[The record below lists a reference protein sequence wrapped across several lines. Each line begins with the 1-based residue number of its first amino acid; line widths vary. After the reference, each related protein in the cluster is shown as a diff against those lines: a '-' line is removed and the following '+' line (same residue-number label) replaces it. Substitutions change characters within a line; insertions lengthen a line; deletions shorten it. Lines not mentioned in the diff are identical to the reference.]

1 MDIAHTIKH
10 DILIITLE
18 ANRLDTKGTSQL
30 KHNVISL
37 INETGKAYV
46 VFNLNH
52 LNFIDS
58 SGVGVFLSIL
68 RFLNSRGG
76 ELKLAELTPP
86 VRTILELVS
95 MHKIF
100 EIFDTT
106 DAAVESFI
114 PHPHSQKQ
122 R

>member
-1 MDIAHTIKH
+1 MEMAHTIKH
-10 DILIITLE
+10 DILIINLK
-18 ANRLDTKGTSQL
+18 ANRLDAKEAAQL
-30 KHNVISL
+30 KRNVISL
-37 INETGKAYV
+37 INETEKHDV
-46 VFNLNH
+46 VFNLSH

-76 ELKLAELTPP
+76 ELKLADLTPS

-106 DAAVESFI
+106 EAAVESFT
-114 PHPHSQKQ
+114 PHTHPQQQ